1 MSSKAQRP
9 PVGEPWV
16 WLTRELL
23 SSDAWRSAGINARR
37 LVDFLLIEHMGSAG
51 KANGKLK
58 APHRQLVTF
67 GIGPKYVADAIR
79 EAESIG
85 LVECHRGGMR
95 VATTFSL
102 TWLPEHDGTPAADQ
116 WRAYRN
122 AGLAPMS
129 RPKSKNLPIKGEAA
143 LPIKGEADGAN
154 LPIKRGAD
162 DPKNLP
168 IKGEA
173 LYRSSYQGDDNT
185 SELEEGELPLV
196 AACALR
202 VAR

>member
-1 MSSKAQRP
+1 MSGKAQRP

-23 SSDAWRSAGINARR
+23 SSDAWRSAGINVRR
-37 LVDFLLIEHMGSAG
+37 LIDFLLIEHMGRAG
-51 KANGKLK
+51 QANGKLK
-58 APHRQLVTF
+58 APHRQLVDF

-102 TWLPEHDGTPAADQ
+102 TWLPEHDRTPAADQ

-122 AGLAPMS
+122 AGLVPMS

-143 LPIKGEADGAN
+143 LPIKGEADGSN

-185 SELEEGELPLV
+185 SELEEGELPL
-196 AACALR
+196 AAAPPLR
-202 VAR
+202 VVR